1 MVKCDKWWSIKFQIC
16 MALAA
21 PLYVLCA
28 SPHNQCP
35 HEVGIALT
43 PSNNS
48 ECPKVKQFIQKTE
61 SETITNTI

>member
-1 MVKCDKWWSIKFQIC
+1 

-21 PLYVLCA
+21 PLYILCA

-61 SETITNTI
+61 SETRTNTIWH